1 LEGNFETSK
10 ILGYQQK
17 GVSIWAASIYPYYF
31 TYEHWHGRR
40 RGEQSIESD
49 RRLLSKSQ
57 LIAFTLV
64 LLAAGSA
71 TLAAPTAD
79 YPIKPIRIITAEPG
93 GVNDITTRMIA
104 QELTSSLHQQV
115 VVDNRGGAGGAIAAK
130 QSHTRSLRITHH
142 RS

>member
-1 LEGNFETSK
+1 
-10 ILGYQQK
+10 
-17 GVSIWAASIYPYYF
+17 
-31 TYEHWHGRR
+31 
-40 RGEQSIESD
+40 
-49 RRLLSKSQ
+49 LSKSQ

-115 VVDNRGGAGGAIAAK
+115 VVDNRGGAGGAIAGETVAHALAPGLPTIAASGLPGYEAVSPIRDVCTSRNATGDY
-130 QSHTRSLRITHH
+130 QSVESRSSHACSIVPTFES